1 MTELHMQNAKRRNP
15 MLFADARSQYPGPIV
30 QRPCGNPTPPCA
42 CFLSHSSGVKHFG
55 VQACIAA
62 ISAFSAELT
71 SRWRARVV
79 FLAKLFDTIMASKA

>member
-1 MTELHMQNAKRRNP
+1 
-15 MLFADARSQYPGPIV
+15 MLFAEAGSQCPELII
-30 QRPCGNPTPPCA
+30 QSPCGDPTPPCA

-71 SRWRARVV
+71 NRWRARVV
-79 FLAKLFDTIMASKA
+79 FLAKWFDTITASKA